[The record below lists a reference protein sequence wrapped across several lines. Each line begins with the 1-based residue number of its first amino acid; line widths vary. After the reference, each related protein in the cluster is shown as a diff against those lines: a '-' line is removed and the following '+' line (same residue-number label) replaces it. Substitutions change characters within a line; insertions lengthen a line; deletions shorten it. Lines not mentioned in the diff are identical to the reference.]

1 MALHIK
7 QTRRHAHLIFFL
19 VFLVTTLACGQSAPE
34 DLSALELRQTMAAL
48 PAPTLPAGQ
57 PVIQPT
63 AQPVGEQP
71 SQPQPQAT
79 LTVPAGSPV
88 IPVVS
93 PVSGPVITYLAR
105 SGDTLPALA
114 GRFGVEAAQI
124 QAPQS
129 LPGLAYLPLGI
140 ELSIPNVITETVTSA
155 TPLLP
160 DSEIVYSPA
169 AAGFDLAAY
178 IQQAGGFLSTYQEE
192 VDSETLSGAAI
203 IQRVADEL
211 SVNPRLLVAFLEY
224 RSGWVLGQPRNPAD
238 LSQPIGFNIPDREG
252 LYQEMMIVATQV
264 NVAYYGW
271 RQGTFTTLTHGD
283 SSKVRLNP
291 QLNPGSV
298 AVQHLLAMFFRPA
311 YWQNA
316 VYGADGFLARYAA
329 LFGDPW
335 VRAVEPLL
343 PPDLAQPA
351 LELPYLAGEPWALTA
366 GPHNAWNAGTPR
378 GALDFSP
385 ITGQPKCQV
394 SVAWATAA
402 APGLV
407 VRSAYN
413 AVALDLDGDGLES
426 TGWVLVYLHIADLER
441 TTAPLRVA
449 LDDRLGHPSC
459 EGGRATGTHLHLAR
473 KYNGEWL
480 AADGPTSFVLSG
492 WQAVAGE
499 LNYTGSLVRLGD
511 TVKAN
516 PGGETGSTIIRGQP

>member
-1 MALHIK
+1 LL
-7 QTRRHAHLIFFL
+7 TS
-19 VFLVTTLACGQSAPE
+19 LACGSSAPE
-34 DLSALELRQTMAAL
+34 DLSAQELRQTMAAL
-48 PAPTLPAGQ
+48 PVPTDQSAQPAGQ
-57 PVIQPT
+57 P
-63 AQPVGEQP
+63 AGEPVGE
-71 SQPQPQAT
+71 SAAQPQPLAT
-79 LTVPAGSPV
+79 SLSPAATSV
-88 IPVVS
+88 AS
-93 PVSGPVITYLAR
+93 YLSGAFYTYITR

-114 GRFGVEAAQI
+114 GRFDVEAAQI
-124 QAPQS
+124 QASQPLSSAELMGQKF
-129 LPGLAYLPLGI
+129 LPIGLALT
-140 ELSIPNVITETVTSA
+140 IPNTLIDLTPEI
-155 TPLLP
+155 PLLP

-169 AAGFDLAAY
+169 AASFNLEVY
-178 IQQAGGFLSTYQEE
+178 VSQAGGFLSTYQET
-192 VDSETLSGAAI
+192 VDGETLSGADI

-224 RSGWVLGQPRNPAD
+224 RSGWVFGQPRNPAD
-238 LSQPIGFNIPDREG
+238 LSQPIGFLIPDRNG
-252 LYQEMMIVATQV
+252 LYQEMMIVATQI

-271 RQGTFTTLTHGD
+271 RQGMFTSLTYGD
-283 SSKVRLNP
+283 GSTARLNP
-291 QLNPGSV
+291 LLNPGSV
-298 AVQHLLAMFFRPA
+298 AVQHLLAMFYRPA

-316 VYGADGFLARYAA
+316 VYGAEGFPAVYAQ

-335 VRAVEPLL
+335 ARAVEPLL
-343 PPDLAQPA
+343 PSDLAQPA

-394 SVAWATAA
+394 SRAWATAA

-413 AVALDLDGDGLES
+413 AVALDLDGDGLEQ
-426 TGWVLVYLHIADLER
+426 TGWVLVYFHLAGVER
-441 TTAPLRVA
+441 SSAPLRVA

-459 EGGRATGTHLHLAR
+459 EGGRATGTHVHLAR

-480 AADGPTSFVLSG
+480 AADGPAPFVLSG

-499 LNYTGSLVRLGD
+499 LNYAGSLVRLGD

-516 PGGETGSTIIRGQP
+516 PGGETGSTIIRAAP